1 MSARAVVR
9 GGCSPSAHCGK
20 VLRCG
25 PYRAGWRAHAALAA
39 TREPSC
45 AESGNARAPRNEEQ
59 TELKVQ
65 CVVWGE
71 GGQIH
76 SAHLPV
82 CTVPRPVRLL
92 VVQGPGC
99 GSQLPGRAAAARHSR
114 ARAHA
119 PPRRG
124 AQRPPAADPPH
135 THTHTR
141 ARTRRHARATR
152 CHARSALAQ
161 RPHGQG
167 QGEEEGRRQGQEQ
180 EGEAPAICTADEDLA
195 PFGLRCDDI
204 LLTPMGLTA
213 VVAGVKYED
222 PTTKVRRRGVR
233 PRCPPAPQPARAAS
247 STHAWLVRRRRKG
260 TRARATKGH
269 TRALLLPGTLRG

>member
-124 AQRPPAADPPH
+124 VQRPPAADPPP

-141 ARTRRHARATR
+141 AR
-152 CHARSALAQ
+152 
-161 RPHGQG
+161 
-167 QGEEEGRRQGQEQ
+167 
-180 EGEAPAICTADEDLA
+180 
-195 PFGLRCDDI
+195 
-204 LLTPMGLTA
+204 
-213 VVAGVKYED
+213 
-222 PTTKVRRRGVR
+222 
-233 PRCPPAPQPARAAS
+233 ARAA
-247 STHAWLVRRRRKG
+247 THAQRAVTLAALSRSAHMAKGKAKKKGGGKGKSKKARRPRSAPRTRTSRPSACAATTSCSRRW
-260 TRARATKGH
+260 ASPQSSPA
-269 TRALLLPGTLRG
+269 